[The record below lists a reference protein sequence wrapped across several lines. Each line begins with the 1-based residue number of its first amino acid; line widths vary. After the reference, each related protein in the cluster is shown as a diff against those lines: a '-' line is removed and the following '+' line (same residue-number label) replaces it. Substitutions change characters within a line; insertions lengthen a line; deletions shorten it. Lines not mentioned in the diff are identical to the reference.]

1 MTRLLRVEAI
11 RFLSR
16 RAVLV
21 LLALAIVIPV
31 VIGFATV
38 RNTAPPG
45 ADELAQAKE
54 QIQQTLDDCAQH
66 PRRYGIKD
74 AADPAATCEKRMHLR
89 VEDYAWYEPLS
100 LGDERKNGSGV
111 AVVVLLGILML
122 LAGAT
127 FAGYDWASGSM
138 SNQLLFETRRLRI
151 WAAKAVVVTAA
162 AAVVSA
168 VVLAAYWLVLARV
181 ADHRDITTPPGVL
194 SSCLQSGWRGAAVIG
209 GAALGGYALTML
221 FRSTVASLGILLA
234 VVAAG
239 GVVLAAVGIESAWNP
254 GLNLLAVVLDGTT
267 YYKDVPCEGG
277 GGTCSTQVPLS
288 LLHGLVFTGTLLV
301 LAVGGSLTS
310 FRTRDVP

>member
-1 MTRLLRVEAI
+1 MIRLLRVESV
-11 RFLSR
+11 RFVSR

-21 LLALAIVIPV
+21 LLGLAVLIPV

-45 ADELAQAKE
+45 ADELAQAKA

-66 PRRYGIKD
+66 PGRYGFKD
-74 AADPAATCEKRMHLR
+74 VADPEATCEKKMHLR
-89 VEDYAWYEPLS
+89 VSDYAWYEPLG
-100 LGDERKNGSGV
+100 LADQRENGSGV

-151 WAAKAVVVTAA
+151 WTAKAVVVTAA
-162 AAVVSA
+162 AVAIAA
-168 VVLAAYWLVLARV
+168 VVLTAYWLVLAQV
-181 ADHRDITTPPGVL
+181 ASHRDIRTGPGVL
-194 SSCLQSGWRGAAVIG
+194 LDCLQSGWRGAGVIG
-209 GAALGGYALTML
+209 AASLGGYALTML
-221 FRSTVASLGILLA
+221 FRSTVAALGILLA

-267 YYKDVPCEGG
+267 YVEDRACPGG
-277 GGTCSTQVPLS
+277 GGTCGTEVPLS
-288 LLHGLVFTGTLLV
+288 LTHGLVFTGTLLV